1 MQTQRDNPART
12 RGEDS
17 VHEAGR
23 EAPGGRSCAHTVISD
38 SQPPELGEDKLP
50 FNVPRLWPLVMAIPD
65 AGALACGDL
74 MGLMTFLRGSEAR
87 SGRLLDADSSLG
99 FRSGR
104 RSPVRYPASLE
115 RADPWS
121 RRRVRDPP
129 QRHACAERGGR
140 AAGCTWGLGVP
151 PGVVVHSRASPGQ
164 LRALPRVN
172 PRKKSVGASGRGGAG
187 LPPREPDRNPCP
199 APSEREPLQ
208 SPPEGS
214 SETEASGQ
222 NVLEDFNLSNFLL
235 YLLRLF
241 SF

>member
-1 MQTQRDNPART
+1 MQTQRDNPVRT

-23 EAPGGRSCAHTVISD
+23 EAPGGRSSAHTVISD
-38 SQPPELGEDKLP
+38 SQPPELGEGKLL

-74 MGLMTFLRGSEAR
+74 MGLMTFLRGSEAG
-87 SGRLLDADSSLG
+87 SGCSLDADSSLG

-104 RSPVRYPASLE
+104 RSPVRYPASLG

-140 AAGCTWGLGVP
+140 AGGCPWGLGVP
-151 PGVVVHSRASPGQ
+151 PRC
-164 LRALPRVN
+164 
-172 PRKKSVGASGRGGAG
+172 GGAQ
-187 LPPREPDRNPCP
+187 PCEPGAAAGTAEGKSPKEECWGVRTRRGWAP
-199 APSEREPLQ
+199 A
-208 SPPEGS
+208 
-214 SETEASGQ
+214 A
-222 NVLEDFNLSNFLL
+222 
-235 YLLRLF
+235 
-241 SF
+241 